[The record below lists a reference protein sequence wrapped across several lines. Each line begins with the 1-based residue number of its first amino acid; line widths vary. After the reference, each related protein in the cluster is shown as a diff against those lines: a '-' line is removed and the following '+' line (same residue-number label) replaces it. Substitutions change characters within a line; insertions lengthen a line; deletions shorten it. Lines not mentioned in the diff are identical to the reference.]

1 MNETKIKGEWTT
13 NELKIN
19 KDWLIELDDND
30 IQELVKA
37 TQFSVD
43 TKIDLYGLTS
53 KDFPL
58 KHFVKKINLIKQ
70 QIQSGFG
77 FVVIKKLPV
86 DKFNEEEVK
95 RMLWGIGQY
104 IGYPEKQDKAG
115 ALLNVVTDTGANFA
129 NSDHIRGF
137 QTNEELQFHTD
148 GADIFALLCIRNART
163 GGLSKLVSSVA
174 IFKEIEKTR
183 PDLAQI
189 LQKEFNF
196 DARTQ
201 NPNDDKIQKIPIF
214 VKHDNLITALYKRRY
229 IRSAQR
235 FEDVPKLTKLQ
246 IEALDLM
253 DKLCNDKKFCLSMQ
267 LNPGDLEI
275 ASNAT
280 TFHSRE
286 TYEDYA
292 DPNKRRCM
300 IRLWLSLQQ
309 GRPLPQV
316 YKRTREWEPTFK
328 RRGLIN

>member
-1 MNETKIKGEWTT
+1 MNETSIKGEWTT
-13 NELKIN
+13 NDLEIN
-19 KDWLIELDDND
+19 KNWLIELDDND
-30 IQELVKA
+30 NEELVKA
-37 TQFSVD
+37 TQFAVD
-43 TKIDLYGLTS
+43 TNKNLYDLTS
-53 KDFPL
+53 SDFPL
-58 KHFVKKINLIKQ
+58 KYFVRKINLIKE

-77 FVVIKKLPV
+77 FVVIKKLPI
-86 DKFNEEEVK
+86 KQFNEEEVK

-104 IGYPEKQDKAG
+104 IGYPEKQDRAG
-115 ALLNVVTDTGANFA
+115 ALLHVVTDTGANFSK
-129 NSDHIRGF
+129 SDHIRGF

-148 GADIFALLCIRNART
+148 GADIFALLCIRNAKT

-174 IFKEIEKTR
+174 IFNEIEKVR

-189 LQKEFNF
+189 LQKEFHF
-196 DARTQ
+196 DSRTQ

-235 FEDVPKLTKLQ
+235 FEEVPKLTKLQ
-246 IEALDLM
+246 IEALDLI

-267 LNPGDLEI
+267 LSPGDLEI

-300 IRLWLSLQQ
+300 IRLWLSLLHQ
-309 GRPLPQV
+309 RPLPQV